1 MSAIVKEK
9 KTSGDLKQLKLF
21 DLKGDNL
28 RANYFIVFRNFFHQ
42 RLWPQMMH

>member
-9 KTSGDLKQLKLF
+9 KTSGDLQQLKLF

-28 RANYFIVFRNFFHQ
+28 KALMQKERISLTCAPRC
-42 RLWPQMMH
+42 